1 MFFLLNLE
9 KKKMNKSNV
18 KEDIISKLSSF
29 SKLGSHLCHRS
40 KILNCKILNF
50 FFNIIF
56 ITIKDFKFSEF
67 KTIKGSNFVY
77 LYKTLF
83 IYLQFNYFIIEFINN
98 YFWLNSEKF
107 FSSKKELVEFLMYYK
122 FFLFSLFLNKKNK
135 LFKVVF
141 KFSFHLYFNYLV
153 YSIFYFLRL
162 YLLNVGNRELKRKN
176 NNLENYRISPNFSIK
191 SSYLFYSYRVYP
203 LKSNQKKN
211 LHTSIE
217 EEVPLSLFCSNRI
230 NFKSLNDI
238 QFAKLLNHIRY
249 IYRYM
254 NKKENSFYVLNL
266 LVKRSIPLVKII
278 YQRRG
283 RSLIP
288 LMNFVYSQDIRNSL
302 GLKFILTENNRNK
315 GSFIYSYENR
325 LFLNLLNILF
335 SNIEED
341 FIYQSDK
348 NSDVRKEAYSRG
360 YYLKTLKAR
369 FKNS

>member
-9 KKKMNKSNV
+9 KKKINKLKE
-18 KEDIISKLSSF
+18 KEDIISKLPSF
-29 SKLGSHLCHRS
+29 SKLGLHLCYRS
-40 KILNCKILNF
+40 KTLNCKIISF
-50 FFNIIF
+50 FFNIIS
-56 ITIKDFKFSEF
+56 ILIKDFKFSEF
-67 KTIKGSNFVY
+67 KVLKGSNFIY
-77 LYKTLF
+77 LYKILF
-83 IYLQFNYFIIEFINN
+83 IYLQFCHFIVEFINN

-107 FSSKKELVEFLMYYK
+107 FPSKKELVEFLMYYK

-135 LFKVVF
+135 YFKVLF

-162 YLLNVGNRELKRKN
+162 YVLNADNREFKN
-176 NNLENYRISPNFSIK
+176 NNKNLENYIIPSNLKGK
-191 SSYLFYSYRVYP
+191 SSYLFYSYKVYST
-203 LKSNQKKN
+203 KFNKKKN
-211 LHTSIE
+211 LYAFI

-238 QFAKLLNHIRY
+238 QFSKLLNHIRY

-288 LMNFVYSQDIRNSL
+288 LMNFIYSQDIRNSL
-302 GLKFILTENNRNK
+302 GLKFILTENKKNK
-315 GSFIYSYENR
+315 GSFVYSYENR

-341 FIYQSDK
+341 FIYQPDK

-369 FKNS
+369 FRNS

>member
-1 MFFLLNLE
+1 MGN
-9 KKKMNKSNV
+9 
-18 KEDIISKLSSF
+18 
-29 SKLGSHLCHRS
+29 
-40 KILNCKILNF
+40 
-50 FFNIIF
+50 
-56 ITIKDFKFSEF
+56 
-67 KTIKGSNFVY
+67 
-77 LYKTLF
+77 
-83 IYLQFNYFIIEFINN
+83 
-98 YFWLNSEKF
+98 
-107 FSSKKELVEFLMYYK
+107 YK

-135 LFKVVF
+135 FFKVLF
-141 KFSFHLYFNYLV
+141 KFSFHLYFNCLEF
-153 YSIFYFLRL
+153 SIFYFLRL
-162 YLLNVGNRELKRKN
+162 YILNTDNRELKLNK
-176 NNLENYRISPNFSIK
+176 
-191 SSYLFYSYRVYP
+191 
-203 LKSNQKKN
+203 KKN
-211 LHTSIE
+211 LYTSI

-238 QFAKLLNHIRY
+238 QFSKLLNHIRY
-249 IYRYM
+249 IYRYI

-302 GLKFILTENNRNK
+302 GLKFILTENNKNK
-315 GSFIYSYENR
+315 DLFAYSYENR

-369 FKNS
+369 FRNS